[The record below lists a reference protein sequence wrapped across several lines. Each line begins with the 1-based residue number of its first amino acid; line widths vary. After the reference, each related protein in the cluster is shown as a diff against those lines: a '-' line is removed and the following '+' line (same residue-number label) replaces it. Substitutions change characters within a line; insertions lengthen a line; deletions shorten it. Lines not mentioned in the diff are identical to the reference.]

1 MADAGCGGE
10 NSPVA
15 CRVRP
20 AYDPAIP
27 LLAELIGDSP
37 GIVAVRAKL
46 SQLLAHHPESSR
58 RLPPVVLQ
66 GETGTGKGLL
76 ARLMH
81 REGPRRNGPFVDI
94 NCAAIPETLLEAE
107 LFGFERGAFTDARQ
121 AKPGLFQTAH
131 RGILFLDEI
140 ALLPPALQPK
150 LLTVI
155 EERAVR
161 RLGSTRSEPVDV
173 WILAASSEELTSA
186 VAARR
191 FREDLYHRLSVVTL
205 FLPPL
210 RDRRED
216 VLRLAEHFL
225 GRASADYGVPPRTLT
240 PDARAALLA
249 YGWPGNVREL
259 SNVLERAVLLAE
271 APVITVAMLGLP
283 SAFVGQPPGADEA
296 AEDQDALGFD
306 DAVTSMECRRAPGA
320 LRGTGRDRLE
330 ERR

>member
-1 MADAGCGGE
+1 MRAM
-10 NSPVA
+10 
-15 CRVRP
+15 
-20 AYDPAIP
+20 P
-27 LLAELIGDSP
+27 LLAELVGESP

-46 SQLLAHHPESSR
+46 GQLLSHQEPPR
-58 RLPPVVLQ
+58 RLPPVLLQ
-66 GETGTGKGLL
+66 GETGTGRGLV

-81 REGPRRNGPFVDI
+81 REGPRRHGPFVDI

-161 RLGSTRSEPVDV
+161 RLGSTRSEPADV

-225 GRASADYGVPPRTLT
+225 GPPSPDY
-240 PDARAALLA
+240 
-249 YGWPGNVREL
+249 
-259 SNVLERAVLLAE
+259 
-271 APVITVAMLGLP
+271 
-283 SAFVGQPPGADEA
+283 
-296 AEDQDALGFD
+296 
-306 DAVTSMECRRAPGA
+306 
-320 LRGTGRDRLE
+320 
-330 ERR
+330 

>member
-1 MADAGCGGE
+1 MRAM
-10 NSPVA
+10 
-15 CRVRP
+15 
-20 AYDPAIP
+20 P
-27 LLAELIGDSP
+27 LLAELVGESP

-46 SQLLAHHPESSR
+46 GQLLSHQEPPR
-58 RLPPVVLQ
+58 RLPPVLLQ

-76 ARLMH
+76 ARLIH
-81 REGPRRNGPFVDI
+81 REGPRRHGPFVDI

-131 RGILFLDEI
+131 HGILFLDEI

-225 GRASADYGVPPRTLT
+225 GPPSPDY
-240 PDARAALLA
+240 
-249 YGWPGNVREL
+249 
-259 SNVLERAVLLAE
+259 
-271 APVITVAMLGLP
+271 
-283 SAFVGQPPGADEA
+283 
-296 AEDQDALGFD
+296 
-306 DAVTSMECRRAPGA
+306 
-320 LRGTGRDRLE
+320 
-330 ERR
+330 